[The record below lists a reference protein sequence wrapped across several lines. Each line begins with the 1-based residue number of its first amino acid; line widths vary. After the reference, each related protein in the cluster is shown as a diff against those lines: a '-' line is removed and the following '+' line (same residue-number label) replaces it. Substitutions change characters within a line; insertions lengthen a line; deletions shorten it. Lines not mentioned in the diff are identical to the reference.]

1 VVRRATEGGMMTPK
15 EAMRVLNEA
24 TYEELREAV
33 AMLSQAQR
41 DRLRALLNQQR
52 YVKVA

>member
-1 VVRRATEGGMMTPK
+1 MTPK